1 MSKNVSLSRWNHN
14 GRDECFGK
22 RIRGMMAGMAAALF
36 SLTICL
42 PLSAASPEDW
52 FDVGGT
58 FRQTAGAELAAGTLQ
73 LLPLDNGT
81 VLFEIGVPLDEG
93 MEPEAV
99 PTAFHLPGT
108 IYIEENG
115 TGTWEQDTEGGT
127 VSLVFTLEGKRVS
140 IEQSG
145 TLPSPV
151 AGVYTWQ
158 STALNVTEECAGEL
172 LEGIATAATSLN
184 ESNRPYHLDMSNL
197 VVDGWF
203 YEMKAIH
210 TPTDTVIG
218 EFLIARDLSAVY
230 RTDMEVPTLIHG
242 SADSM
247 LSAVQRVVLDATDMP
262 AVPAGTEALP
272 ASSPADEGFG
282 LELPLVDAIPSRTSL
297 AVGKTGQVAVIT
309 PGNIPATVVYASG
322 NPDILTVDETGMMT
336 GIVPGK
342 ALLLGTISVDG
353 SEKEFSFEVTV
364 VPAAAPDAQVSTGA
378 ATPPDASAAATAP
391 ESTSAENSGNAQD
404 VAIPAT
410 GESGLLLPFLLVG
423 GLLLLGFLGIGWMN
437 HIRKS
442 RHS

>member
-14 GRDECFGK
+14 GRDERGGK
-22 RIRGMMAGMAAALF
+22 RIHGMVAGMLVAVFCLA
-36 SLTICL
+36 ICL
-42 PLSAASPEDW
+42 PISAAAPEDW

-58 FRQTAGAELAAGTLQ
+58 FRQTTGAELAVGTLQ

-93 MEPEAV
+93 METEAV
-99 PTAFHLPGT
+99 PTAFRLPGT
-108 IYIEENG
+108 FYIEENG
-115 TGTWEQDTEGGT
+115 TGTWEQDTEDGT
-127 VSLVFTLEGKRVS
+127 VSLAFTLEGKRVS

-158 STALNVTEECAGEL
+158 STALNATEECAGEL

-203 YEMKAIH
+203 YDMKAIH
-210 TPTDTVIG
+210 TPTNTVVG

-242 SADSM
+242 SAESM
-247 LSAVQRVVLDATDMP
+247 LSAVQQVVLDAADMP
-262 AVPAGTEALP
+262 AVPAGTEAVQ

-282 LELPLVDAIPSRTSL
+282 LELPLVDAVPSRTSL
-297 AVGKTGQVAVIT
+297 TVGKTGQVAVIT
-309 PGNIPATVVYASG
+309 PGNVPATIVYASG

-342 ALLLGTISVDG
+342 ATIGGTISVDG
-353 SEKEFSFEVTV
+353 SEKDFSFEMTV
-364 VPAAAPDAQVSTGA
+364 VPFAAPDTQASTSA
-378 ATPPDASAAATAP
+378 TTPPDASAAATAP
-391 ESTSAENSGNAQD
+391 ESTSAQNSGNAQD

-410 GESGLLLPFLLVG
+410 GESSRLLPFLLVG
-423 GLLLLGFLGIGWMN
+423 GLLMLGFLGFGWMN